1 MSVEVTS
8 VMTLYTVSNYIKLD
22 AHTRQKCIKDFATE
36 KIDDFLNAFIPIYLP
51 NLFSTSLL
59 RDHVVEVIKYN
70 ALGGKMTRG
79 TLAADVFLQTVR
91 FLFPGLLEDSNFSD
105 ELLNLAIDIC
115 LIQEILQ
122 ASFLMIDDVM
132 DHSVVRRGKP
142 SWRAKVGD
150 EQAVNDGL
158 ILWQVS
164 DSLTFYLE
172 DRCGKTLKLLEIY
185 NQVKT
190 YTTLGQHLDTFT
202 KTYSQRHTM
211 GHLNDTY
218 ILKTAYYTFYF
229 PLMMGYRAGVLFGN
243 MAIGTNAIS
252 EGRYTMQ
259 KIDSITNLQQ
269 HLDTDVEQQI
279 YKISIDLGR
288 LYQMQDDFLDFY
300 APEILNKESSDYLE
314 DKAVWPLI
322 RALELSASESARG
335 KGVSPQTILTIYG
348 KQASNKESIQR
359 LFDVLD
365 LKSVYV
371 NEAGALLK
379 QCKEEV
385 TIMPSYLSDS
395 IGAIFDVL
403 DSRINVNLARPSK

>member
-1 MSVEVTS
+1 
-8 VMTLYTVSNYIKLD
+8 MTLYTVSNYIKLD
-22 AHTRQKCIKDFATE
+22 AQKRHRCIKDFATE
-36 KIDDFLNAFIPIYLP
+36 KIDDFLDAFIPIYLP

-59 RDHVVEVIKYN
+59 RDHVVEVVKYN
-70 ALGGKMTRG
+70 AIGGKMTRG
-79 TLAADVFLQTVR
+79 VLAADVFLQTVR

-122 ASFLMIDDVM
+122 ASFLVIDDVM
-132 DHSVVRRGKP
+132 DHSKVRRGKP

-150 EQAVNDGL
+150 EQAMNDGL
-158 ILWQVS
+158 ILWQMS
-164 DSLTFYLE
+164 DLLTFYLE
-172 DRCGKTLKLLEIY
+172 DRCGRTLKILEVY

-190 YTTLGQHLDTFT
+190 NTTLGQHLDTFT

-243 MAIGTNAIS
+243 MAIGTNAVS
-252 EGRYTMQ
+252 GKRYTMQ
-259 KIDSITNLQQ
+259 KVDSIINLQQ

-279 YKISIDLGR
+279 YKISMDLGR
-288 LYQMQDDFLDFY
+288 LYQMQDDFLDLY
-300 APEILNKESSDYLE
+300 APETLHKESSDYLE

-322 RALELSASESARG
+322 RALELSASEGARG
-335 KGVSPQTILTIYG
+335 KGVSPKIILTIYG
-348 KQASNKESIQR
+348 KQASNKESIQK
-359 LFDVLD
+359 LFDTLD

-371 NEAGALLK
+371 HEAGALLE

-385 TIMPSYLSDS
+385 TAMPSYLSDS
-395 IGAIFDVL
+395 IGAIFEVL
-403 DSRINVNLARPSK
+403 DSRINLEAVRSAK